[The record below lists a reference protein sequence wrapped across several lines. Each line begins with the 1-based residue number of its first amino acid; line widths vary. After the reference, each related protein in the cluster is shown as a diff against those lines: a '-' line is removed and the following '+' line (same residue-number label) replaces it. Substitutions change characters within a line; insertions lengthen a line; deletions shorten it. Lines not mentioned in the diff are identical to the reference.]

1 MISPIETS
9 YKGNL
14 FRSRLEA
21 RWAVFFDT
29 LGFKYVYEPEG
40 YDLSGVWYLPDFWI
54 PDWHTFVEIKPEQPT
69 QEQKE
74 KCQRLSTLTNKQV
87 LLIAGQPWVKEYEIY
102 LFEPNNPYFFS
113 PEDIDPKSEDGD
125 SYYSNLLGTPL
136 EFAQDR
142 KDKRVIWLVNKGEF
156 SGRSFYVPPD
166 PHPRWGE
173 TYPLTGDASD
183 ELVIAFESARKER
196 FVR

>member
-69 QEQKE
+69 QGQKE
-74 KCQRLSTLTNKQV
+74 KCQRLSTLTNNQV
-87 LLIAGQPWVKEYEIY
+87 LLIAGQPWVKEYEIF
-102 LFEPNNPYFFS
+102 LFEPNNPYLFS

-125 SYYSNLLGTPL
+125 IYYSNLLGTPL

-142 KDKRVIWLVNKGEF
+142 KDRRVIWLVNKGEF
-156 SGRSFYVPPD
+156 SGSSFYVPPD

-183 ELVIAFESARKER
+183 EIVMAFESARKER